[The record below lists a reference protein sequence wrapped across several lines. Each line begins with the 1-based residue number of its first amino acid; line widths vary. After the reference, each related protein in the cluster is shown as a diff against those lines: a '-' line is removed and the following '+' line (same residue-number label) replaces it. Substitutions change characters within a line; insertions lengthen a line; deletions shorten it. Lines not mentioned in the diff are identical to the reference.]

1 MQKTLFI
8 KLVIIAVLC
17 LIFSIGLAMFR
28 SVIYERQ
35 SYGDAVI
42 AEIAEQHVHPQEV
55 ITPFIAI
62 PTTITPPCTPKTAN
76 KAKAC
81 PDAYT
86 KIQTLFADQT
96 QATQDLSVSTNTY
109 QRGIYHATSY
119 RGELLFEQKYLP
131 AALPPNTNTTTNAGA
146 DNESADNAAVMHW
159 RDAKLIIPVSDLRGA
174 ATLPT
179 VMLGQQAIKAS
190 YPQTPMLMGM
200 SYVEV
205 ALPQATVTQL
215 GKQMNTQPINITT
228 NLPLSGI
235 SALSTV
241 PTGQDFTLTMTSNWH
256 APNFIGKA
264 LPHTKSVSD
273 KGFDASWQNQY
284 LTIANNQTLSQC
296 LGTPNTACR
305 LLSTAHLDNAHA
317 MYEPK
322 TAINAHSS
330 RTADDG
336 YRSDGTV
343 DVKNVRLNHFGVS
356 FSEPNSVYL
365 QTERSM
371 KYALLLILISFG
383 TFFLFE
389 VIKSSRIHPI
399 QYGLVGCALL
409 TFYVLLLPL
418 AEHIKFWQAYTT
430 AASACVGLI
439 GWYTYY
445 VLGGIK
451 RALTFTL
458 ILAGLYAAFYGIL
471 TTEVFNLLFGA
482 VFCFLLLTCV
492 MIMTRK
498 IDWYKVA

>member
-8 KLVIIAVLC
+8 KLVIIAGLC
-17 LIFSIGLAMFR
+17 LIFSIGLAMFG

-35 SYGDAVI
+35 SYADAVI

-76 KAKAC
+76 KAKTC

-96 QATQDLSVSTNTY
+96 QATQDLTVSTNTY

-131 AALPPNTNTTTNAGA
+131 AALPPNTTTHTDANHESV
-146 DNESADNAAVMHW
+146 DSKSADNAAVMHW

-179 VMLGQQAIKAS
+179 VMLGQKAIKAS

-215 GKQMNTQPINITT
+215 GKQLSTPPIDITT

-264 LPHTKSVSD
+264 LPHTKAVSD

-296 LGTPNTACR
+296 LSTPNAACR
-305 LLSTAHLDNAHA
+305 LLSTAHLD
-317 MYEPK
+317 
-322 TAINAHSS
+322 
-330 RTADDG
+330 ADDG
-336 YRSDGTV
+336 YRRDDTV
-343 DVKNVRLNHFGVS
+343 DVNNIRLNHFGVS

-418 AEHIKFWQAYTT
+418 AEHIKFWQAYTI